1 MQLTLEQAP
10 PWKSEVRRAAVM
22 ALGLLEQGKLSQ
34 YTHAIVPRLDD
45 PNAAVRTVCLEVL
58 GKLSQGALLPHV
70 SSMLMKLE
78 DEDEAVRLAAVATLG
93 QVAASI
99 GKGPIIARATHPRMG
114 VREAAVLLL
123 GKLEPRDL
131 ADRIGVVVDRI
142 ADVEV
147 RVRAAA
153 LQTLQSLEPLE
164 LVKHVETAVRC
175 LQDPSARVRIGAV
188 DVMDKLLAWGRS
200 SVAIGGHPL
209 ETTRETTLEAT
220 REATLETT
228 LEATLE
234 TTHMLP
240 SIKRYVPQLVHC
252 LRDEDAIVRQ
262 RAISALLVSLEVP
275 ELVPYVEQIV
285 ACIEDRDDGV
295 RRAASLWATGK
306 LLGPGLLGLHAC
318 AHHGALLSPQVSSA
332 RGCSDCMLPRS
343 RRDWT
348 IRSCRYARGR

>member
-1 MQLTLEQAP
+1 MHALTTAP
-10 PWKSEVRRAAVM
+10 
-22 ALGLLEQGKLSQ
+22 
-34 YTHAIVPRLDD
+34 
-45 PNAAVRTVCLEVL
+45 
-58 GKLSQGALLPHV
+58 
-70 SSMLMKLE
+70 
-78 DEDEAVRLAAVATLG
+78 LG

-123 GKLEPRDL
+123 GKLEPKDL

-142 ADVEV
+142 ADVEVRAHHGAILRAREPVHACAHHGAPPPSPSPQV

-209 ETTRETTLEAT
+209 ETTRE
-220 REATLETT
+220 ATLETT

-275 ELVPYVEQIV
+275 ELVPYVEQV
-285 ACIEDRDDGV
+285 
-295 RRAASLWATGK
+295 
-306 LLGPGLLGLHAC
+306 
-318 AHHGALLSPQVSSA
+318 
-332 RGCSDCMLPRS
+332 
-343 RRDWT
+343 
-348 IRSCRYARGR
+348 

>member
-1 MQLTLEQAP
+1 MHALTTAP
-10 PWKSEVRRAAVM
+10 
-22 ALGLLEQGKLSQ
+22 
-34 YTHAIVPRLDD
+34 
-45 PNAAVRTVCLEVL
+45 
-58 GKLSQGALLPHV
+58 
-70 SSMLMKLE
+70 
-78 DEDEAVRLAAVATLG
+78 LG

-123 GKLEPRDL
+123 GKLEPKDL

-142 ADVEV
+142 ADVEVRAHHGAILRAREPVHACAHHGAPPSLSPQV

-188 DVMDKLLAWGRS
+188 DVMDKLLSWGRS
-200 SVAIGGHPL
+200 SVAIGAHPL
-209 ETTRETTLEAT
+209 ETTRETTLETT
-220 REATLETT
+220 REA
-228 LEATLE
+228 
-234 TTHMLP
+234 THMLP

-275 ELVPYVEQIV
+275 ELVPYVEQV
-285 ACIEDRDDGV
+285 
-295 RRAASLWATGK
+295 
-306 LLGPGLLGLHAC
+306 
-318 AHHGALLSPQVSSA
+318 
-332 RGCSDCMLPRS
+332 
-343 RRDWT
+343 
-348 IRSCRYARGR
+348 

>member
-1 MQLTLEQAP
+1 MHALTTAP
-10 PWKSEVRRAAVM
+10 R
-22 ALGLLEQGKLSQ
+22 
-34 YTHAIVPRLDD
+34 
-45 PNAAVRTVCLEVL
+45 
-58 GKLSQGALLPHV
+58 
-70 SSMLMKLE
+70 
-78 DEDEAVRLAAVATLG
+78 G

-147 RVRAAA
+147 RAHDPSPCMHALTTAPSFALASPCMHALTTAPLPSLSPQVRVRAAA

-175 LQDPSARVRIGAV
+175 LQDPSARVRICAV
-188 DVMDKLLAWGRS
+188 DVMDKLLSWGRS

-275 ELVPYVEQIV
+275 ELVPYVEQV
-285 ACIEDRDDGV
+285 
-295 RRAASLWATGK
+295 
-306 LLGPGLLGLHAC
+306 
-318 AHHGALLSPQVSSA
+318 
-332 RGCSDCMLPRS
+332 
-343 RRDWT
+343 
-348 IRSCRYARGR
+348 

>member
-1 MQLTLEQAP
+1 
-10 PWKSEVRRAAVM
+10 
-22 ALGLLEQGKLSQ
+22 
-34 YTHAIVPRLDD
+34 
-45 PNAAVRTVCLEVL
+45 
-58 GKLSQGALLPHV
+58 
-70 SSMLMKLE
+70 
-78 DEDEAVRLAAVATLG
+78 
-93 QVAASI
+93 
-99 GKGPIIARATHPRMG
+99 MG

-123 GKLEPRDL
+123 GKLEPKDL

-142 ADVEV
+142 ADVEVRAHHGAILRAREPVHACAHHGAPPLSLSPQV

-188 DVMDKLLAWGRS
+188 DVMDKLLSWGRS
-200 SVAIGGHPL
+200 SVAIGAHPL
-209 ETTRETTLEAT
+209 ETT

-228 LEATLE
+228 REATLETTREATLE

-275 ELVPYVEQIV
+275 ELVPYVEQV
-285 ACIEDRDDGV
+285 
-295 RRAASLWATGK
+295 
-306 LLGPGLLGLHAC
+306 
-318 AHHGALLSPQVSSA
+318 
-332 RGCSDCMLPRS
+332 
-343 RRDWT
+343 
-348 IRSCRYARGR
+348 

>member
-1 MQLTLEQAP
+1 MHALTTAP
-10 PWKSEVRRAAVM
+10 
-22 ALGLLEQGKLSQ
+22 
-34 YTHAIVPRLDD
+34 
-45 PNAAVRTVCLEVL
+45 
-58 GKLSQGALLPHV
+58 
-70 SSMLMKLE
+70 
-78 DEDEAVRLAAVATLG
+78 LG

-123 GKLEPRDL
+123 GKLEPKDL

-142 ADVEV
+142 ADVEVRAHHGALLRAREPSPLPTLEPVHACAHHGALLSPSPQV

-188 DVMDKLLAWGRS
+188 DVMDKLLSWGRS

-209 ETTRETTLEAT
+209 ETTRETTLE
-220 REATLETT
+220 TT
-228 LEATLE
+228 LEA
-234 TTHMLP
+234 THMLP

-275 ELVPYVEQIV
+275 ELVPYVEQV
-285 ACIEDRDDGV
+285 
-295 RRAASLWATGK
+295 
-306 LLGPGLLGLHAC
+306 
-318 AHHGALLSPQVSSA
+318 
-332 RGCSDCMLPRS
+332 
-343 RRDWT
+343 
-348 IRSCRYARGR
+348 

>member
-1 MQLTLEQAP
+1 M
-10 PWKSEVRRAAVM
+10 
-22 ALGLLEQGKLSQ
+22 
-34 YTHAIVPRLDD
+34 HADYP
-45 PNAAVRTVCLEVL
+45 
-58 GKLSQGALLPHV
+58 
-70 SSMLMKLE
+70 
-78 DEDEAVRLAAVATLG
+78 LAARGPWRPSVRSLPRGLTTAPFIAL
-93 QVAASI
+93 AS
-99 GKGPIIARATHPRMG
+99 PCMHALTTAP
-114 VREAAVLLL
+114 LPSLS
-123 GKLEPRDL
+123 PQ
-131 ADRIGVVVDRI
+131 
-142 ADVEV
+142 V

-275 ELVPYVEQIV
+275 ELVPYVEQV
-285 ACIEDRDDGV
+285 
-295 RRAASLWATGK
+295 
-306 LLGPGLLGLHAC
+306 
-318 AHHGALLSPQVSSA
+318 
-332 RGCSDCMLPRS
+332 
-343 RRDWT
+343 
-348 IRSCRYARGR
+348 